1 MFLSN
6 YKCFPSKQFRQTKP
20 TKTKRKKNFWKPK
33 IKIKKQQLRAQEDR
47 LVKLESCDCRKSCKT
62 YTGETKKDGDIW
74 ESSCKTCA
82 CEKGVVTC
90 EAKKC
95 NETLCKYPEID
106 HNIDAC
112 CPVCLSEYFC

>member
-1 MFLSN
+1 M
-6 YKCFPSKQFRQTKP
+6 
-20 TKTKRKKNFWKPK
+20 
-33 IKIKKQQLRAQEDR
+33 RAQEDR

-62 YTGETKKDGDIW
+62 ITGETKKDGDIW

-112 CPVCLSEYFC
+112 CPVCLSEYLIQHV